1 MTSIFLIGFI
11 GLCFTLVLGLIA
23 KDSPRYK
30 FVYKEMMI
38 VSGGFIIGLGI
49 MIAGGYRPFKV
60 KIEWTFE
67 TTNK

>member
-1 MTSIFLIGFI
+1 MTSIFLTGFI

-23 KDSPRYK
+23 KESPRYR

-38 VSGGFIIGLGI
+38 LSGVFIIGLGM

-67 TTNK
+67 TME